1 MPEKDEDVLAFVSAT
16 VKSIWALE
24 LLLLLYRERN
34 RAWHTEDLVREL
46 RASTVVVREA
56 LTSLAGTGL
65 IATDDAGLSCY
76 RPASEQIDSFVAAAQ
91 ALYLAKPLTVINA
104 IAAAPN
110 EKLRIFAEAFRLK
123 E

>member
-1 MPEKDEDVLAFVSAT
+1 MPEEEILRFVSAT

-24 LLLLLYRERN
+24 LLLLMRRQSA
-34 RAWHTEDLVREL
+34 RAWRTDELVTEL

-56 LTSLAGTGL
+56 LASLGGSGL
-65 IATDDAGLSCY
+65 IATDEAGLFCY
-76 RPASEQIDSFVAAAQ
+76 RPASGQLDSFVESTQ
-91 ALYLAKPLTVINA
+91 GLYSNKPMAIINA
-104 IAAAPN
+104 IASAPN

>member
-1 MPEKDEDVLAFVSAT
+1 MTEEEEILRFVSAT

-24 LLLLLYRERN
+24 LLLMMRRHRA
-34 RAWHTEDLVREL
+34 RAWRTEELVTEL
-46 RASTVVVREA
+46 RASTVVAREA
-56 LTSLAGTGL
+56 LANLAAAGF
-65 IATDDAGLSCY
+65 IATDETGLFRY
-76 RPASEQIDSFVAAAQ
+76 QPASEQLDGFVESTQ
-91 ALYLAKPLTVINA
+91 GLYSRKPLAIINA

>member
-1 MPEKDEDVLAFVSAT
+1 MTEEETLRFVSAT

-24 LLLLLYRERN
+24 LLLLMRRQRER
-34 RAWHTEDLVREL
+34 AWKTEQLVIEL

-56 LTSLAGTGL
+56 LGSLIG
-65 IATDDAGLSCY
+65 AGLAAAGEGGLFRY
-76 RPASEQIDSFVAAAQ
+76 RPASDQLDDFVESTQ
-91 ALYLAKPLTVINA
+91 ALYVSKPLSIINA

-110 EKLRIFAEAFRLK
+110 EKLRIFADAFRLK

>member
-24 LLLLLYRERN
+24 LLLLMYRERN
-34 RAWHTEDLVREL
+34 RAWQTEELVREL

-56 LTSLAGTGL
+56 LASLAGSGL
-65 IATDDAGLSCY
+65 IATDEAGRSCY
-76 RPASEQIDSFVAAAQ
+76 RLASEQLDSFVGAAQ
-91 ALYLAKPLTVINA
+91 ALYNAKPLAVINA